1 MLRMVEVDIPQALAS
16 KLPAWLASVMVAA
29 ACLAVMGSMRL
40 VLDKVYP
47 GIAPFALIF
56 PFVLL
61 ATLTARW
68 LAGAITGL
76 VSLVYAS
83 VFLLPPGPLNA
94 PIIVFVGLNTLLTV
108 AVAEIYRLGVRRAA
122 AERDRQI
129 EQRDLFLAEVEHRV
143 KNNFAIVASLLELQR
158 RRADPAT
165 AEALG
170 AALARVES
178 IARAHR
184 HLYRKS
190 DRLEA
195 VEISGYLQ
203 ELCAA
208 LRVALGL
215 RDWIRLDCT
224 ADQAELNRDRAVSI
238 GLIVNELVT
247 NAAKHAFVGRET
259 GSITVTFT
267 AVTGGWR
274 LCIADDG
281 VGVPEELPAPTRQRG
296 LGTRLVGAFAQQAG
310 GTLSIESGPGGTTT
324 TLALSA

>member
-1 MLRMVEVDIPQALAS
+1 MPRIVEVDIPQALS
-16 KLPAWLASVMVAA
+16 PKLPAWLASVLVAA
-29 ACLAVMGSMRL
+29 ACLAVMGSVRL
-40 VLDKVYP
+40 VLDKLYP

-61 ATLTARW
+61 ATLAARW
-68 LAGAITGL
+68 LAGVLTGL

-83 VFLLPPGPLNA
+83 SFLLPPGPQNG
-94 PIIVFVGLNTLLTV
+94 PIIAFVALNTLLTV
-108 AVAEIYRLGVRRAA
+108 AVAEIYRRGVRRAA

-184 HLYRKS
+184 HLYRNS
-190 DRLEA
+190 DRLET

-203 ELCAA
+203 ELCVA

-215 RDWIRLDCT
+215 HDWITLQCS
-224 ADQAELNRDRAVSI
+224 ADRAELNRDRAVSI
-238 GLIVNELVT
+238 GLVVNELVT

-259 GSITVTFT
+259 GAITVTFET
-267 AVTGGWR
+267 VTGGWR
-274 LCIADDG
+274 LTVADDG
-281 VGVPEELPAPTRQRG
+281 VGLPTEPPAPTRHGG
-296 LGTRLVGAFAQQAG
+296 LGTRLVSAFAKQAG
-310 GTLSIESGPGGTTT
+310 GTLMIESGPKGSTT